1 MPAQIH
7 SSVPPAQAALR
18 QFRPLKPAGDRRSVS
33 GYCAAAWDPKR
44 HQWPAA
50 AAGRGPGSHGA
61 GGADWLGRQ
70 KIWGHPPAEPWA
82 GLGMASVSG
91 SCSAYHYDT
100 YPFLPQI
107 SAQMS
112 GKRIVTAA

>member
-1 MPAQIH
+1 MAY
-7 SSVPPAQAALR
+7 
-18 QFRPLKPAGDRRSVS
+18 G
-33 GYCAAAWDPKR
+33 
-44 HQWPAA
+44 
-50 AAGRGPGSHGA
+50 GRKQGGRASGA

-112 GKRIVTAA
+112 GKHIVTAA